1 LPFFVSKL
9 LPFEGTLENRKK
21 IKQKRKDLELK
32 IKTKVKISRTPPNC
46 CKLGR
51 RIVSTSSKTPVMH
64 SAAAASLNWGAEGTG
79 RHRRSHSRGV
89 IVDILGEERQQVVVG
104 IYGLAEL
111 EISTCQAEV
120 QRVKAELEKKWRMP
134 FKPLEHQKDTFFVAE
149 TDRFW
154 LSVGCQQKR
163 KTMFQLQLG
172 QKP

>member
-1 LPFFVSKL
+1 MRLPWVTCLVSSLCLHGHSVHAQATVPPGLFGVQLGQARETLKGRL
-9 LPFEGTLENRKK
+9 RQIPGSVVIQGIEHISYELTSGTDSLPAPV
-21 IKQKRKDLELK
+21 QKVHLA
-32 IKTKVKISRTPPNC
+32 V
-46 CKLGR
+46 
-51 RIVSTSSKTPVMH
+51 
-64 SAAAASLNWGAEGTG
+64 
-79 RHRRSHSRGV
+79 RS
-89 IVDILGEERQQVVVG
+89 DQQVVVG

-120 QRVKAELEKKWRMP
+120 QRVKAELEKKWRIP
-134 FKPLEHQKDTFFVAE
+134 LKPLEHQKDTFFVAE

>member
-1 LPFFVSKL
+1 MRLPWIICLVWGL
-9 LPFEGTLENRKK
+9 YMNGHAVNAQTTLPPGLFGVQLGQPLETLKGRLRQIPGSVVIQGIEHISYALTSGTDSLPAPV
-21 IKQKRKDLELK
+21 QKVHLA
-32 IKTKVKISRTPPNC
+32 V
-46 CKLGR
+46 
-51 RIVSTSSKTPVMH
+51 
-64 SAAAASLNWGAEGTG
+64 
-79 RHRRSHSRGV
+79 RS
-89 IVDILGEERQQVVVG
+89 DQQVVVG

-120 QRVKAELEKKWRMP
+120 QRVKAELEKKWRIP
-134 FKPLEHQKDTFFVAE
+134 FKPMEHQKDTFFVSE